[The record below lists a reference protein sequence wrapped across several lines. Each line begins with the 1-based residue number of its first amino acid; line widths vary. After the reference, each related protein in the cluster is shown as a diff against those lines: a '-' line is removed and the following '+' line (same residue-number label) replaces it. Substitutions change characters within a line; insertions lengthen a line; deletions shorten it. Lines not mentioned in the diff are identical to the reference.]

1 MPIIKCKTEEEIRQV
16 KDYLGSDYLK
26 VPYLYTNLYK
36 YGIGNENVEVW
47 AEIKDNQIN
56 GVYLRYFTCLHF
68 YTKDVNYSQYSF
80 LKFVEQNNPKVIMVE
95 DTFGER
101 IKPLLNAYLLSR
113 EYTFQYG
120 LGKSEYSNLAGYA
133 DREDIEEIAE
143 LLMIDRIYQEMYTK
157 EALLNQLLERFDAG
171 YGKCC
176 IIRKDG
182 RIVANFS
189 INGENNKF
197 IFLGS
202 LIVHPEYRNMG
213 FGAIVL
219 KYLCKY
225 AQDKRIDCLAFVAE
239 DNVASLELHKKN
251 ALSVGMIYKFRKS

>member
-1 MPIIKCKTEEEIRQV
+1 MSIIKCKTEEDIQQV
-16 KDYLGSDYLK
+16 KNYLGGDYLK

-36 YGIGNENVEVW
+36 YGTGNANVEVW
-47 AEIKDNQIN
+47 TDFTDSQIN

-68 YTKDVNYSQYSF
+68 YTKDSNYPHNSF
-80 LKFVEQNNPKVIMVE
+80 LEFVEQNNPNVIMLE
-95 DTFGER
+95 DTFGECIR
-101 IKPLLNAYLLSR
+101 PFLKLYLLSR
-113 EYTFQYG
+113 EYTFQYD

-133 DREDIEEIAE
+133 DRKDIEEISE
-143 LLMIDRIYQEMYTK
+143 LLMIDSIYQEMYTK

-176 IIRKDG
+176 IIRRDG

-189 INGENNKF
+189 INGENDKF

-251 ALSVGMIYKFRKS
+251 ALSIGMIYKFRKS